1 MQQLSFALV
10 SNSRQRPSTPLTLRC
25 TLQELIVPLSI
36 ARDAP
41 GQVFLPAAAKG
52 VAVGLLGLGTL
63 GVVVWRTERESVAGV
78 RALLRARKIKEER
91 EKKKD

>member
-1 MQQLSFALV
+1 
-10 SNSRQRPSTPLTLRC
+10 
-25 TLQELIVPLSI
+25 
-36 ARDAP
+36 
-41 GQVFLPAAAKG
+41 